1 MSSIS
6 PNRVIP
12 EHLVIRSADDLLYSI
27 GLCLQSMRKR
37 PKRKTIYNPKLIAF
51 VSWLHLWLRI
61 ASIWL
66 PEDSQWL
73 PLIGET
79 GRYFGMKFHWN
90 FYVCLINAFMIAS
103 QLNFFYAYKRGMSPT
118 FVRVFRMM
126 SGSVT
131 PLSVGL
137 SDPNQVSLDK
147 LISSNKRIILFHI
160 NNIKFLLILFKL
172 RSIFFVKHSPS

>member
-1 MSSIS
+1 MCSLN

-27 GLCLQSMRKR
+27 GLCLQSVIERPERKA
-37 PKRKTIYNPKLIAF
+37 IYNPKLIAF
-51 VSWLHLWLRI
+51 VSWIHLMLRI
-61 ASIWL
+61 ASILL
-66 PEDSQWL
+66 PEDSQWF

-103 QLNFFYAYKRGMSPT
+103 QQNFFYAYKRGMSPT
-118 FVRVFRMM
+118 FVRMM

-137 SDPNQVSLDK
+137 TDPNQVSLNNK
-147 LISSNKRIILFHI
+147 LKNIGSRLYPTTYRGEISIG
-160 NNIKFLLILFKL
+160 
-172 RSIFFVKHSPS
+172 RSYLG

>member
-27 GLCLQSMRKR
+27 GLCLQSVRER
-37 PKRKTIYNPKLIAF
+37 PKRKAIYNPILIAF
-51 VSWLHLWLRI
+51 VSWLHLSLRV
-61 ASIWL
+61 ASIL
-66 PEDSQWL
+66 LLENRHWL

-103 QLNFFYAYKRGMSPT
+103 QLNFFYAYK
-118 FVRVFRMM
+118 
-126 SGSVT
+126 
-131 PLSVGL
+131 
-137 SDPNQVSLDK
+137 
-147 LISSNKRIILFHI
+147 
-160 NNIKFLLILFKL
+160 
-172 RSIFFVKHSPS
+172 

>member
-1 MSSIS
+1 MSSID
-6 PNRVIP
+6 PKRLIP

-27 GLCLQSMRKR
+27 GLCLQSVIER
-37 PKRKTIYNPKLIAF
+37 PKRKAIYNPKLIAF
-51 VSWLHLWLRI
+51 VSWLHLMLRI
-61 ASIWL
+61 ASILL

-73 PLIGET
+73 PLIGEM
-79 GRYFGMKFHWN
+79 GRYFGMKFHLN
-90 FYVCLINAFMIAS
+90 LYLCLMNAFMIAF

-137 SDPNQVSLDK
+137 SDPNQVSL
-147 LISSNKRIILFHI
+147 
-160 NNIKFLLILFKL
+160 NNLLINIVRHDQARRF
-172 RSIFFVKHSPS
+172 